1 MKRILGICFLGL
13 FVAGAAA
20 AHPHVWIESQV
31 EVRLNGNRI
40 EAIRAHWTFDPFF
53 TEMIVLDHGRG
64 TNGVFSSAQI
74 ESIRSNAF
82 ENLRHYGYF
91 SYVEVDGIK
100 LPVESVRRFEARM
113 NDENFLEYSFEI
125 PVDMPIRSS
134 SSSIRVSMYDETF
147 FTDIAYRADYARI
160 SGAESVRYHTE
171 LTRDR
176 HMVPIWGPMTRETV
190 EIIVERR

>member
-1 MKRILGICFLGL
+1 MKRIPIACIMGL
-13 FVAGAAA
+13 LVAGATV
-20 AHPHVWIESQV
+20 AHPHVWIDSQV
-31 EVRLNGNRI
+31 EVRLNGDRI

-64 TNGVFSSAQI
+64 SNGVFSSAQI
-74 ESIRSNAF
+74 ESIRRNAF

-91 SYVEVDGIK
+91 SYIEIDGSKIAVD
-100 LPVESVRRFEARM
+100 SVRRFEARM
-113 NDENFLEYSFEI
+113 NDEDFLEYSFEI
-125 PVDMPIRSS
+125 PVDMPIGSP

-147 FTDIAYRADYARI
+147 FTDIAYRADYARVR
-160 SGAESVRYHTE
+160 GAEALRYRTE

-176 HMVPIWGPMTRETV
+176 HMVPVWGPMTRETV